1 MKRFLLSNLFLFF
14 LGITASFAQYN
25 QGFLIANEGNYG
37 ESNAS
42 VSYFDFGTHQVTNG
56 IYSAVNDEP
65 LGDILQHIG
74 LHNDKAY
81 LVINNSDKVV
91 IVDRT
96 TFQKLATIT
105 DGISQP
111 RYVAFADNKYF
122 VTNSASKMITVYD
135 VATNNKVAEIAS
147 TGDKIIENIVSIGNK
162 IFVMQAKPW
171 EKGNSIMV
179 IDAVNHTALETIT
192 VNDSLQWIYATDDK
206 LYALCSDESPHTD
219 FYEINPDDYSIIR
232 TLSTDTY
239 KAGWKMTISDGVL
252 YFIANENE
260 VYAMPLEA
268 TALPESPV
276 FTVGESSWSTFYG
289 FNVINGILLR
299 GDVKEFMDASEVS
312 AYVTA
317 NWSPMGTPME
327 TGMGTNGFY
336 LNKESNG
343 VDEMLYSTLKLY
355 PNPTQNNFTIIGVQQ
370 ATVKIHNING
380 QVCKRLYG
388 SMSK

>member
-135 VATNNKVAEIAS
+135 VAT
-147 TGDKIIENIVSIGNK
+147 
-162 IFVMQAKPW
+162 
-171 EKGNSIMV
+171 
-179 IDAVNHTALETIT
+179 AVGKR
-192 VNDSLQWIYATDDK
+192 Q
-206 LYALCSDESPHTD
+206 
-219 FYEINPDDYSIIR
+219 FY
-232 TLSTDTY
+232 
-239 KAGWKMTISDGVL
+239 
-252 YFIANENE
+252 
-260 VYAMPLEA
+260 
-268 TALPESPV
+268 
-276 FTVGESSWSTFYG
+276 YG
-289 FNVINGILLR
+289 
-299 GDVKEFMDASEVS
+299 
-312 AYVTA
+312 Y
-317 NWSPMGTPME
+317 
-327 TGMGTNGFY
+327 
-336 LNKESNG
+336 
-343 VDEMLYSTLKLY
+343 
-355 PNPTQNNFTIIGVQQ
+355 
-370 ATVKIHNING
+370 
-380 QVCKRLYG
+380 
-388 SMSK
+388 